1 MQIQA
6 VSAHPIPFGYA
17 PALRA
22 SPSESLGQFAPSPTL
37 AISVRSSFRWKR
49 AALSLPEC
57 SWHSAPAVW
66 KGKSLPALSLPPSGR
81 SAPHWEAGQI
91 PVQLPAQVLMELVC
105 QLPRLP
111 LGHRPA
117 FSVSPSE
124 YPEPF
129 DQSPFG
135 MYASPPRKSAALY
148 RLRLSRS
155 APPFSVLLGLYQE
168 PLRTV
173 FAHPIP
179 FGYAPALRALPSE
192 LLGLFDP
199 SLTLA
204 ISARS
209 SFRWKRTALSLP
221 ERSWHSAQAV

>member
-1 MQIQA
+1 M
-6 VSAHPIPFGYA
+6 
-17 PALRA
+17 
-22 SPSESLGQFAPSPTL
+22 
-37 AISVRSSFRWKR
+37 
-49 AALSLPEC
+49 SLPEC

-129 DQSPFG
+129 DQSPFAR
-135 MYASPPRKSAALY
+135 YAALRGKKAAPF

-179 FGYAPALRALPSE
+179 FGYAPALRVLPSE

-199 SLTLA
+199 SPILE
-204 ISARS
+204 ISVHS
-209 SFRWKRTALSLP
+209 SFRWKRTALSLL
-221 ERSWHSAQAV
+221 ECSWHSAPAVWKEKSLPALSLLRPGRSAPHREAGQIPVPLPAQVLTAPVY